1 MKTRQHNIPSE
12 YEESEE
18 AERLDSESS
27 DDSGYAPASQENSS
41 EDNDQ
46 PQEASPSTTRG
57 TGATDKISTSE
68 IPCPSNALSDN
79 PIQVVFHLNP
89 PKHALSEV
97 FSPQQLSQLGL
108 QSLAQ
113 VDLMSNMVTPAK
125 LGAMLL
131 TFPKLNNKIL
141 YVEHLGRA
149 MGIKNMSIPLP
160 TSKTYSRLTPRETA
174 DACDELLSAS
184 HLDFQRNL
192 KIFHILH
199 YYFLMRFP
207 VVNSLSLPSPRLYD
221 MFFCLCHSLP
231 YPFHVTMFKAIQ
243 NRTKRFKTQR
253 KGKAEKFHC
262 YAAPIMQWMAQLI
275 SESDTPGSSQ
285 PPATDKGKR
294 ALLGRGVQTRGGHSK
309 RTKVSRDSAADLS
322 SVPFS
327 QSHHTGSIRTQTSSL
342 ISPTP
347 IIAPAGRTIISSAP
361 QTTPQMTSP
370 IGTVGPAPS
379 TIVHQTGLT
388 AATTISMEPS
398 TSTPTLRTFAPQG
411 ITHFMSRADK
421 LLQMERSAT
430 LTIGDAINTIHGAQ
444 KMHAVTYESM
454 YEELLDTHQRVY
466 DCDVEKA
473 ALFDR
478 NRILNRQVQDLKE
491 VISSLNLQL
500 REAQEQLQQ
509 KSVVTTMV
517 CERCA
522 QMELTVTT
530 TTPVAPISLPIEE
543 IPTTYSGGVSLAS
556 HTLTGSHEQTE
567 VFTSMPLP
575 PHGVLPCPLPGRPY
589 VGTSTFAPSMPATPF
604 VSSAAPIQPHPNIY
618 SPHFGTLPQYHM
630 QLPTPHQLPSPSQAL
645 VSSSVSIQPNPALYS
660 SHFGTL
666 PGNHMAIPPPSH
678 LPSPSQ
684 VQPAYSLYP
693 NLGFNPY
700 NPLPYNYPPAPY
712 PFFYAPPQ
720 TQSSS
725 QFYPPP
731 PPPSSSSEASIAS
744 STINILYI
752 PLILFC
758 LLYIHSPGRPGL
770 WVYSIV
776 WLLLNVDGWESNI
789 IFTAMP
795 LILILAIGTKLQHII
810 TKMAIHFN
818 DRNALTVGMPNVEP
832 NDKLFWFHRPRF
844 ILYCIHFILFQNALE
859 ISFDVWAA
867 ITFPPDNCIYRQ
879 PGLLLGRISI
889 GLAVLMLCG
898 LVTLP
903 IYALV
908 SQMGSNVKRAI
919 FEEHIQLAVR
929 RWHKQAKATIRT
941 PQDVGESS
949 SRSSHASEILEDD
962 PPQVDAY
969 PIEMADYGVQPQR
982 TAES

>member
-1 MKTRQHNIPSE
+1 MKTRQQNIPSE

-27 DDSGYAPASQENSS
+27 DDSEYAPASQENSS
-41 EDNDQ
+41 EDNDRAHEDS
-46 PQEASPSTTRG
+46 PFASRG

-68 IPCPSNALSDN
+68 IPRPSNALSDN

-97 FSPQQLSQLGL
+97 FSPQQLSQLEL

-113 VDLMSNMVTPAK
+113 VDLMSNMVTPSK

-141 YVEHLGRA
+141 NVEHLGRA
-149 MGIKNMSIPLP
+149 MGIKNMPIPLS

-184 HLDFQRNL
+184 HLDFQCHQ

-275 SESDTPGSSQ
+275 SVSDTPGSSQ
-285 PPATDKGKR
+285 SPATDKGKR
-294 ALLGRGVQTRGGHSK
+294 PLPGGVQTRGGHSK

-322 SVPFS
+322 SLPFS
-327 QSHHTGSIRTQTSSL
+327 QSHDTRSLRTQASSL

-347 IIAPAGRTIISSAP
+347 ITAPAGRTMVSSAP

-370 IGTVGPAPS
+370 IGTIGPAPS

-388 AATTISMEPS
+388 ADTTISMELS
-398 TSTPTLRTFAPQG
+398 TSTPTPRTCAPQG

-430 LTIGDAINTIHGAQ
+430 LTIEDAINTIHGAQ

-466 DCDVEKA
+466 DRDVEKA
-473 ALFDR
+473 ALFDK
-478 NRILNRQVQDLKE
+478 NRIVNRQVKDLKE

-530 TTPVAPISLPIEE
+530 TTPVAPITLPTEG

-556 HTLTGSHEQTE
+556 HTLTE
-567 VFTSMPLP
+567 VFEFLGLTISEQIQYLVLCFMSIRAFAESSMSMAYQKKWPLYLSTKNTILKKYDGRFKDIFQEVYESEWKCKFEDAAIWYEHRLIDDMVAYALKSEGGYVWACKNYDGDVQSDFLAQGFGSLGLMTS
-575 PHGVLPCPLPGRPY
+575 VL
-589 VGTSTFAPSMPATPF
+589 
-604 VSSAAPIQPHPNIY
+604 H
-618 SPHFGTLPQYHM
+618 
-630 QLPTPHQLPSPSQAL
+630 
-645 VSSSVSIQPNPALYS
+645 
-660 SHFGTL
+660 
-666 PGNHMAIPPPSH
+666 
-678 LPSPSQ
+678 
-684 VQPAYSLYP
+684 
-693 NLGFNPY
+693 
-700 NPLPYNYPPAPY
+700 
-712 PFFYAPPQ
+712 
-720 TQSSS
+720 
-725 QFYPPP
+725 
-731 PPPSSSSEASIAS
+731 ASK
-744 STINILYI
+744 
-752 PLILFC
+752 
-758 LLYIHSPGRPGL
+758 G
-770 WVYSIV
+770 
-776 WLLLNVDGWESNI
+776 
-789 IFTAMP
+789 
-795 LILILAIGTKLQHII
+795 I
-810 TKMAIHFN
+810 TK
-818 DRNALTVGMPNVEP
+818 TSW
-832 NDKLFWFHRPRF
+832 K
-844 ILYCIHFILFQNALE
+844 
-859 ISFDVWAA
+859 
-867 ITFPPDNCIYRQ
+867 
-879 PGLLLGRISI
+879 
-889 GLAVLMLCG
+889 
-898 LVTLP
+898 
-903 IYALV
+903 
-908 SQMGSNVKRAI
+908 
-919 FEEHIQLAVR
+919 
-929 RWHKQAKATIRT
+929 
-941 PQDVGESS
+941 
-949 SRSSHASEILEDD
+949 
-962 PPQVDAY
+962 
-969 PIEMADYGVQPQR
+969 
-982 TAES
+982 

>member
-1 MKTRQHNIPSE
+1 MKTRQQNIPSE
-12 YEESEE
+12 YEESEW

-27 DDSGYAPASQENSS
+27 DDSEYAPASQENSS

-46 PQEASPSTTRG
+46 PHEDSPSASRG

-68 IPCPSNALSDN
+68 IPRPSNALSDN

-113 VDLMSNMVTPAK
+113 VDLMSNMVTPEDLSYIA
-125 LGAMLL
+125 LL
-131 TFPKLNNKIL
+131 F
-141 YVEHLGRA
+141 
-149 MGIKNMSIPLP
+149 
-160 TSKTYSRLTPRETA
+160 
-174 DACDELLSAS
+174 S
-184 HLDFQRNL
+184 HA
-192 KIFHILH
+192 I
-199 YYFLMRFP
+199 
-207 VVNSLSLPSPRLYD
+207 S
-221 MFFCLCHSLP
+221 C
-231 YPFHVTMFKAIQ
+231 AIQ

-294 ALLGRGVQTRGGHSK
+294 PLPGRGVQTRGGHSK

-322 SVPFS
+322 SLPFS
-327 QSHHTGSIRTQTSSL
+327 QSHHTRSLGTQTSSL

-347 IIAPAGRTIISSAP
+347 ITAPAGRTMVSSAP

-388 AATTISMEPS
+388 VATTISMEPS
-398 TSTPTLRTFAPQG
+398 TSTPTPRTSAPQG

-430 LTIGDAINTIHGAQ
+430 LTIADAINTIHGAQ

-454 YEELLDTHQRVY
+454 
-466 DCDVEKA
+466 
-473 ALFDR
+473 
-478 NRILNRQVQDLKE
+478 QVQDLKE

-517 CERCA
+517 CKRCA

-530 TTPVAPISLPIEE
+530 TTPVAPISLPTEG
-543 IPTTYSGGVSLAS
+543 IPTTYSGGVSLAL

-567 VFTSMPLP
+567 VVTSMPLP

-589 VGTSTFAPSMPATPF
+589 VGASTYAPSRPATPF
-604 VSSAAPIQPHPNIY
+604 VSSSAPIQPHPNIY
-618 SPHFGTLPQYHM
+618 SSHFGTLPQYNM

-666 PGNHMAIPPPSH
+666 LGYHMAIPPPSH

-693 NLGFNPY
+693 NLSFNPY
-700 NPLPYNYPPAPY
+700 NPLLYNYPPAPY
-712 PFFYAPPQ
+712 PSFYAPPP
-720 TQSSS
+720 THSSS
-725 QFYPPP
+725 PFYPPP
-731 PPPSSSSEASIAS
+731 PPPSSSSE
-744 STINILYI
+744 
-752 PLILFC
+752 
-758 LLYIHSPGRPGL
+758 
-770 WVYSIV
+770 
-776 WLLLNVDGWESNI
+776 
-789 IFTAMP
+789 
-795 LILILAIGTKLQHII
+795 
-810 TKMAIHFN
+810 
-818 DRNALTVGMPNVEP
+818 
-832 NDKLFWFHRPRF
+832 
-844 ILYCIHFILFQNALE
+844 
-859 ISFDVWAA
+859 
-867 ITFPPDNCIYRQ
+867 
-879 PGLLLGRISI
+879 
-889 GLAVLMLCG
+889 
-898 LVTLP
+898 
-903 IYALV
+903 
-908 SQMGSNVKRAI
+908 
-919 FEEHIQLAVR
+919 
-929 RWHKQAKATIRT
+929 
-941 PQDVGESS
+941 PQ
-949 SRSSHASEILEDD
+949 
-962 PPQVDAY
+962 
-969 PIEMADYGVQPQR
+969 
-982 TAES
+982 